1 MALVEYMRSKERIP
15 EIGSN
20 KHREPG
26 SQNEKAAD
34 AEEVPAEANEEE
46 KKEEEKTND
55 VVSPPGFKNIR
66 LSADETNIV
75 YLELAEFLLEKSL
88 SNLSAQCL
96 EYVTDKNSVRVLF
109 CIIKSKMLQQKY
121 SEAAVDLESLFTDV
135 DPTLTEA
142 YILFG
147 HCKFLLGQDE
157 YENAKNAYYKAIR
170 VANLLGSELKD
181 GLLHQR
187 IGSILIQQKKWD
199 DSKVMF
205 EMCASNY
212 DTAFSFMNLGVS
224 CLYLKEYTN
233 AEKVL

>member
-1 MALVEYMRSKERIP
+1 
-15 EIGSN
+15 
-20 KHREPG
+20 
-26 SQNEKAAD
+26 
-34 AEEVPAEANEEE
+34 
-46 KKEEEKTND
+46 
-55 VVSPPGFKNIR
+55 
-66 LSADETNIV
+66 
-75 YLELAEFLLEKSL
+75 
-88 SNLSAQCL
+88 
-96 EYVTDKNSVRVLF
+96 
-109 CIIKSKMLQQKY
+109 MLQQKY

-170 VANLLGSELKD
+170 IANLLGTELKD
-181 GLLHQR
+181 ALLHQR
-187 IGSILIQQKKWD
+187 IGSILIQQKKWHD
-199 DSKVMF
+199 AKVMF

-233 AEKVL
+233 AEKVLQKANILDTTNPDVWGYITLAMLKNDCRINSAFQSLKESIRLGIYNTDLLLDIGQAFAEQEQNLTAKKALEYALVQRAKHQGQKQQRKVQEYLLQVGKVMTEYEK